1 MCPVIT
7 DEGLF
12 AFLIP
17 SPKASDLVRDPR
29 YAMHGFPPAQN
40 EDAIYLT
47 GAARARPEPALRQSI
62 ATVFLKE
69 RGWESEPPG
78 FEQQRLFEFLIDG
91 CLLTRTTGHGDH
103 TPQHTVWKTGD

>member
-1 MCPVIT
+1 MRCT
-7 DEGLF
+7 
-12 AFLIP
+12 
-17 SPKASDLVRDPR
+17 ASRRRL
-29 YAMHGFPPAQN
+29 N

-47 GAARARPEPALRQSI
+47 GAVTAPHEPTLRQSI

-78 FEQQRLFEFLIDG
+78 SEQQQLIEFLIDD

-103 TPQHTVWKTGD
+103 DPQHTVWKASD